1 MEDIKRYLDFFGLD
15 RKVSENELKAV
26 RNLYLKTYHPD
37 SGRPDSDEMAKLTNI
52 AYEKISLYIRDRDK
66 VARTSVRVASP
77 DLASRPENV
86 YYQKKAHEF
95 LRKSSRRQG
104 DRLGVF
110 PPGQE
115 DIYGKAMSRACK
127 KYFVDAVLNY
137 TYEKSI
143 VKDISY
149 TCGWYLNVFPLRVL
163 ASWIYEVYPDWEG
176 NRLDIGAQIKN
187 EDYRKLFVS
196 AVNEYVRERHCTI
209 KEALLAFRI
218 PASKYYYWKSGGKD
232 DLLKS

>member
-1 MEDIKRYLDFFGLD
+1 M
-15 RKVSENELKAV
+15 
-26 RNLYLKTYHPD
+26 
-37 SGRPDSDEMAKLTNI
+37 TNI

-66 VARTSVRVASP
+66 VARTPERTASP
-77 DLASRPENV
+77 DPSSRRENV
-86 YYQKKAHEF
+86 YYQKKAGEF

-143 VKDISY
+143 
-149 TCGWYLNVFPLRVL
+149 
-163 ASWIYEVYPDWEG
+163 
-176 NRLDIGAQIKN
+176 
-187 EDYRKLFVS
+187 
-196 AVNEYVRERHCTI
+196 I

-218 PASKYYYWKSGGKD
+218 PASKYYYWKSGARD